1 MKRKNNKNKNR
12 DLKIII
18 VGDSGTG
25 KTSFVNRY
33 ILNKFADN
41 YQATI
46 ATQFSSKILELDG
59 LTYRLQFWDIAGQDR
74 NVTTTNIFCK
84 NTNGIVLCCEVND
97 KKTLNNVTIW
107 KQSIEQKLDS
117 FSKWL
122 DYLDFLKCY
131 NQSFTAG
138 YQFRKSHLIEQ
149 ISLDIE
155 LKEKAGHLFKKYGV
169 GSYLEIVNK
178 LLQEMLSMGF
188 AECISEQD
196 ETYKITSA
204 FLYAEELVNMIQIAN
219 EDEIPE

>member
-1 MKRKNNKNKNR
+1 MP
-12 DLKIII
+12 LI
-18 VGDSGTG
+18 
-25 KTSFVNRY
+25 KTSN
-33 ILNKFADN
+33 ILLSMRNNTQRIYERLSRGEFISVDSSDISIRHLYEDIEENFDDYADFFKEIGLQLEAGN
-41 YQATI
+41 GYFY
-46 ATQFSSKILELDG
+46 FSRIGEG
-59 LTYRLQFWDIAGQDR
+59 
-74 NVTTTNIFCK
+74 
-84 NTNGIVLCCEVND
+84 
-97 KKTLNNVTIW
+97 
-107 KQSIEQKLDS
+107 KQSIEQKLES

-122 DYLDFLKCY
+122 DYLDFLKTY

-155 LKEKAGHLFKKYGV
+155 LKEKAGHLYKKYGV

-178 LLQEMLSMGF
+178 LLQEMQGMGF

-204 FLYAEELVNMIQIAN
+204 FHYAEELVNMIQIAN

>member
-1 MKRKNNKNKNR
+1 MQ
-12 DLKIII
+12 LI
-18 VGDSGTG
+18 
-25 KTSFVNRY
+25 
-33 ILNKFADN
+33 
-41 YQATI
+41 
-46 ATQFSSKILELDG
+46 
-59 LTYRLQFWDIAGQDR
+59 
-74 NVTTTNIFCK
+74 
-84 NTNGIVLCCEVND
+84 
-97 KKTLNNVTIW
+97 KTLNTQLSMRNNTQRIYERLSRGEFLSVDSTDTSIRHLYEDIEENLDDYADYFKEIGLQLESGNGYFYFSRIGEG
-107 KQSIEQKLDS
+107 KQSVEQKLDS

-138 YQFRKSHLIEQ
+138 YQFRKSNLVEQ

-169 GSYLEIVNK
+169 GSNLDIVNK
-178 LLQEMLSMGF
+178 LLQEMQSMGF

-204 FLYAEELVNMIQIAN
+204 FRYAEELINMIQIAN

>member
-1 MKRKNNKNKNR
+1 MQH
-12 DLKIII
+12 I
-18 VGDSGTG
+18 
-25 KTSFVNRY
+25 
-33 ILNKFADN
+33 
-41 YQATI
+41 
-46 ATQFSSKILELDG
+46 
-59 LTYRLQFWDIAGQDR
+59 
-74 NVTTTNIFCK
+74 
-84 NTNGIVLCCEVND
+84 
-97 KKTLNNVTIW
+97 KTLNTLLSMRNNTQRIYERLSRGEFLSVDSTDTSIRHLYEDIEENFDDYADYFKEIGLQLESGNGYFYFSRIGEG
-107 KQSIEQKLDS
+107 KQSVEQKLDS

-138 YQFRKSHLIEQ
+138 YQFRKSNLVEQ

-169 GSYLEIVNK
+169 GSNLDIVNK
-178 LLQEMLSMGF
+178 LLQEMQSMGF

-204 FLYAEELVNMIQIAN
+204 FRYAEELINMIQIAN

>member
-1 MKRKNNKNKNR
+1 MP
-12 DLKIII
+12 LI
-18 VGDSGTG
+18 
-25 KTSFVNRY
+25 KTSN
-33 ILNKFADN
+33 ILLSMRNN
-41 YQATI
+41 
-46 ATQFSSKILELDG
+46 TQRIYERLSRGEFLSVDSSDISIRHLYEDIEENMDDYSDYFKEIGLQLESGNGYFYFSRIGEG
-59 LTYRLQFWDIAGQDR
+59 
-74 NVTTTNIFCK
+74 
-84 NTNGIVLCCEVND
+84 
-97 KKTLNNVTIW
+97 

-204 FLYAEELVNMIQIAN
+204 FRYAEELVNMIQIAN
-219 EDEIPE
+219 EDEMQEV